1 MKDARGHSLG
11 LAAALATVVIWAV
24 FLLGTRSAVS
34 GKFTVEE
41 VLVLRLGTASLITL
55 PFMLKLG
62 VVLRGQNL
70 IGTFML
76 TVGASAIFPYVIST
90 GLFYA
95 PASDAGALAPGMLPF
110 WTALFAV
117 LLAGEKLGRL
127 RLTGLTLI
135 LGGAVLIGLW
145 QIISGSDSNAWK
157 GHLLFLLGSC
167 LWAVYSVYF
176 RQSGLSPVHGLV
188 IGLFWGTLGLMPF
201 LLLTGK
207 VNFSAVSA
215 PDIVYM
221 AVLQGVIIA
230 VLALVLY
237 SFAVRKL
244 GAAQTA
250 AFGALTPVLAL
261 IGGAVFLN
269 ETITFVKIIGVL
281 LVAIGVMMASGSL
294 ERRPISDA
302 V

>member
-1 MKDARGHSLG
+1 VHLLEESILG
-11 LAAALATVVIWAV
+11 C
-24 FLLGTRSAVS
+24 R
-34 GKFTVEE
+34 
-41 VLVLRLGTASLITL
+41 R
-55 PFMLKLG
+55 
-62 VVLRGQNL
+62 
-70 IGTFML
+70 
-76 TVGASAIFPYVIST
+76 IFPYVIST
-90 GLFYA
+90 ELFYA

-117 LLAGEKLGRL
+117 LLAGEKLSRL

-145 QIISGSDSNAWK
+145 QIISGSDPNAWK

-167 LWAVYSVYF
+167 LWAIYSVYF

-250 AFGALTPVLAL
+250 AFGALTSVLAL

-281 LVAIGVMMASGSL
+281 LVAIGVVMASGSL

>member
-145 QIISGSDSNAWK
+145 QIISGSDPNAWK

-201 LLLTGK
+201 LLWTGK
-207 VNFSAVSA
+207 VNFSTVSA

-281 LVAIGVMMASGSL
+281 LVAIGVVMASGSL

>member
-1 MKDARGHSLG
+1 MKGARGHSLG

-145 QIISGSDSNAWK
+145 QIISGSDPNAWK

>member
-11 LAAALATVVIWAV
+11 LAAALATVAIWAV

-145 QIISGSDSNAWK
+145 QIISGSDPNAWK

-201 LLLTGK
+201 LLCTGK
-207 VNFSAVSA
+207 VNFSTVSA

-281 LVAIGVMMASGSL
+281 LVAIGVVMASGSL

>member
-1 MKDARGHSLG
+1 MKEARSHSLG
-11 LAAALATVVIWAV
+11 IVAALAAVTIWAV
-24 FLLGTRSAVS
+24 FLLGTRFAVS

-41 VLVLRLGTASLITL
+41 VLVLRLCTASLITL
-55 PFMLKLG
+55 PLMLKLG
-62 VVLRGQNL
+62 VMLRGQSL

-76 TVGASAIFPYVIST
+76 TLGASAIFPYVISM

-110 WTALFAV
+110 WATLFTV
-117 LLAGEKLGRL
+117 LLIGEKPSRS

-135 LGGAVLIGLW
+135 LAGAVFIGLW
-145 QIISGSDSNAWK
+145 QIMTGPNPNAWK
-157 GHLLFLLGSC
+157 GHLLFLVGSC
-167 LWAVYSVYF
+167 LWAIYSVYF

-188 IGLFWGTLGLMPF
+188 IGLFWGTIGLMPF
-201 LLLTGK
+201 LFLTGR
-207 VNFSAVSA
+207 VSFSAVSA
-215 PDIVYM
+215 SEIVYM

-237 SFAVRKL
+237 SIAVRKL

-269 ETITFVKIIGVL
+269 ETITIAKAIGVL
-281 LVAIGVMMASGSL
+281 LVAIGVVMASGSL
-294 ERRPISDA
+294 ERRPVTDA
-302 V
+302 I

>member
-11 LAAALATVVIWAV
+11 LAAALATVAIWAV

-76 TVGASAIFPYVIST
+76 TVGASAISPYVIST

-145 QIISGSDSNAWK
+145 QIISGSDPNAWK

-201 LLLTGK
+201 LLWTGK
-207 VNFSAVSA
+207 VNFPTVSA

-281 LVAIGVMMASGSL
+281 LVAIGVVMASGSL

>member
-1 MKDARGHSLG
+1 MKGARGHSLG
-11 LAAALATVVIWAV
+11 LAAALATVAIWAV

-145 QIISGSDSNAWK
+145 QIISGSDPNAWK

-201 LLLTGK
+201 LLWTGK
-207 VNFSAVSA
+207 VNFPTVSA

-281 LVAIGVMMASGSL
+281 LVAIGVVMASGSL